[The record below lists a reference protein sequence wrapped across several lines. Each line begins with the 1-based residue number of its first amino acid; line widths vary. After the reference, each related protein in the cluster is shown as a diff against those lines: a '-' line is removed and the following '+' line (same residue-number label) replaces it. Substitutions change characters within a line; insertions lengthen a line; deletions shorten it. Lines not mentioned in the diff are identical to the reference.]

1 MSTTYWQKKMEI
13 PGRVSFLEGNGDL
26 SKVGIHSAT
35 SDAEIYLEG
44 AQVTHFQKKDEAPLL
59 FLSQFS
65 RWQSGHPI
73 RGGVPIIFPWFGARE
88 GGASMHGFARIKTWE
103 LKEIIPLPDG
113 DVSLRFLL
121 PDCAEAALMPKF
133 SAEYVVTV
141 GKSLSLKLNIANE
154 SPDQD
159 FTFENCL
166 HTYFQI
172 GDISA
177 VSVTGLKGASYLDKT
192 DNLAR
197 KTESAGN
204 IKIAQETDR
213 IYLDTTEAVEI
224 HDSKLQRR
232 IVIEKSGSLSTVL
245 WNPWI
250 AKAQQMSDF
259 GNDEYLQMICVESG
273 NVADNLLTLP
283 AGKSA
288 TLKVQVTS
296 APL

>member
-13 PGRVSFLEGNGDL
+13 PGRVAFLDGNGDL
-26 SKVGIHSAT
+26 PKVGIHSAS
-35 SDAEIYLEG
+35 SDAEIHLDG

-65 RWQSGHPI
+65 RWQSGQPI
-73 RGGVPIIFPWFGARE
+73 RGGVPIVFPWFGARE
-88 GGASMHGFARIKTWE
+88 GGALMHGFARIKTWE
-103 LKEIIPLPDG
+103 LKEIIPLPNG
-113 DVSLRFLL
+113 DVSLRFCL
-121 PDCAEAALMPKF
+121 PDSAEAALMPKF
-133 SAEYVVTV
+133 SAEYTVTV
-141 GKSLSLKLNIANE
+141 GKALTLKFTVTNV
-154 SPDQD
+154 SPDHD

-166 HTYFQI
+166 HTYFLI
-172 GDISA
+172 GDIGA
-177 VSVTGLKGASYLDKT
+177 VSVSGLKGVAYLDKT

-197 KTESAGN
+197 KTESADH

-213 IYLDTTEAVEI
+213 IYLDTTSAVEI

-232 IVIEKSGSLSTVL
+232 VSIEKSGSLSTVV

-259 GNDEYLQMICVESG
+259 GNEEYLKMLCVESG
-273 NVADNLLTLP
+273 NVADNRITLP

-288 TLKVQVTS
+288 TLKVQITS